1 MRPGA
6 WRVGEGLFPLQDATG
21 PKRQDPSG
29 AVAPGIMR
37 LSTLPPRDFPLN
49 AAARLAALVPALAS
63 APRDEDTQ
71 QKETP

>member
-1 MRPGA
+1 
-6 WRVGEGLFPLQDATG
+6 
-21 PKRQDPSG
+21 
-29 AVAPGIMR
+29 MR